1 MENVKT
7 ITPKNQN
14 QQMEV
19 NKMANNL
26 DAMINKISFEIVSVV
41 GKNEI
46 EKLLGVLSND
56 GVYAM
61 WVFSNDK
68 LKLDSIKFWKV
79 IFNEEQMTKIFSKYK
94 KGFEVIKKLTTTKIT
109 EIQKERND
117 KRKKQI
123 FNEWQKEI
131 TVNFFHKLSENL
143 KNLLFF
149 REILEKILIY
159 ARYHAK
165 AMGD

>member
-1 MENVKT
+1 
-7 ITPKNQN
+7 
-14 QQMEV
+14 
-19 NKMANNL
+19 MANNR

>member
-26 DAMINKISFEIVSVV
+26 DAVINKISFDIVSVV